1 MSTYLLFSNS
11 WTFLL
16 INRARVSLRINQ
28 TEKLVT
34 NNTMPWLKEYQQDKK
49 SQFRYIWLSTLS
61 LTWYANAFMII
72 WYGTRPRGWISFIRT
87 LAGIIWKF
95 MKSRNVPN
103 TSVKLWFVESQYF
116 LLHIKAAW
124 NLINSSAFNSSRDM
138 ISLTM
143 CWGNKVNDPKLRTSF
158 PWSSTNSK
166 TWKWNIVWRIYLE
179 KF

>member
-1 MSTYLLFSNS
+1 M
-11 WTFLL
+11 
-16 INRARVSLRINQ
+16 
-28 TEKLVT
+28 
-34 NNTMPWLKEYQQDKK
+34 M
-49 SQFRYIWLSTLS
+49 
-61 LTWYANAFMII
+61 

-124 NLINSSAFNSSRDM
+124 NLMNSSAFNSSRDM

-166 TWKWNIVWRIYLE
+166 TWNRNVVWGIYLE
-179 KF
+179 TFKFLEIWLFKWTDLLSTYLIHEVFSTFILNVTFSGRQQRTDSVDGHATLNKPRASLF